1 MTAIIITGIIIVLCI
16 LLEIRREMRTFQM
29 TRYTVRSRRLAGMKG
44 TKKILFLSDLH
55 NQTYGAENSRLVS
68 AVLREDPDLILLGGD
83 MFVGKRGHSYEPAL
97 QFIKQLTPICPVF
110 YADGNHEQRVKKR
123 PQEYGLDM
131 DRYVQELGEAG
142 VRFLSNESACME
154 LGGIPVRI
162 YGLEIPER
170 CYGHFKR
177 ASMEAEEITRNIGRR
192 GPDCYNILLAHN
204 PGYAGVYKAW
214 GADLI
219 LSGHYHGGIVR
230 IPGIGGL
237 VAPGFFLFPKYS
249 GGKYEEGDSTI
260 VVSRGLGMHTLPVR
274 LFNPAE
280 VVVLKLKGQQ

>member
-83 MFVGKRGHSYEPAL
+83 MLVGKRGHSYEPAL
-97 QFIKQLTPICPVF
+97 QFIKQLAPICPVF

-177 ASMEAEEITRNIGRR
+177 ASMEAEEITQNIGRR

-204 PGYAGVYKAW
+204 PGYADVYRAW
-214 GADLI
+214 GQTLYCRGTITAESSGSRVSGDLWRPAF
-219 LSGHYHGGIVR
+219 SCFR
-230 IPGIGGL
+230 SIPGGNTRKGT
-237 VAPGFFLFPKYS
+237 APLS
-249 GGKYEEGDSTI
+249 
-260 VVSRGLGMHTLPVR
+260 
-274 LFNPAE
+274 
-280 VVVLKLKGQQ
+280 